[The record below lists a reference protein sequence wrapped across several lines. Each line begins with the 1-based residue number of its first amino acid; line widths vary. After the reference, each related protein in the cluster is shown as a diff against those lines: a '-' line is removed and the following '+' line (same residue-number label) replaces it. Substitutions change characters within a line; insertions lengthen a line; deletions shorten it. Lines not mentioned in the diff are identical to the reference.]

1 MSRIN
6 KFDIILKIF
15 FYQNR
20 TMLSWR
26 DILIYG
32 LSKEYPRDIVSQ
44 IIHFL
49 HREIISQR
57 VEESRKYHVD
67 RMPIVI
73 KEKWHVGNGYYHNVR
88 VNGDC
93 EGVVYLFGEM
103 LDEFTDK
110 WDIIDPEG
118 KEYTY
123 FDCWKWDRFNYPYMN
138 FIYAFNR
145 GRIFLRLVKGYE
157 WYDLNSEDNIVDKLT
172 DYKELK

>member
-57 VEESRKYHVD
+57 VEES
-67 RMPIVI
+67 
-73 KEKWHVGNGYYHNVR
+73 
-88 VNGDC
+88 
-93 EGVVYLFGEM
+93 
-103 LDEFTDK
+103 
-110 WDIIDPEG
+110 
-118 KEYTY
+118 
-123 FDCWKWDRFNYPYMN
+123 
-138 FIYAFNR
+138 
-145 GRIFLRLVKGYE
+145 
-157 WYDLNSEDNIVDKLT
+157 
-172 DYKELK
+172 